1 MRTDFFRFYVTTGA
15 AAVTEGAAALSFYDF
30 PDGGGDAEDD
40 GGRYEDGCQVH
51 SFLSNIYSALLQ
63 KVSLISGF

>member
-15 AAVTEGAAALSFYDF
+15 AAITEGTAALSFYDF

-51 SFLSNIYSALLQ
+51 SFLS
-63 KVSLISGF
+63 